1 MTPTLLLIA
10 ETIDNRVTGT
20 SLELTGLAQRLTPDM
35 TAMFALAGSHINA
48 SAEKLAANTG
58 IPVTA
63 FEGPD
68 LAFPN
73 PEVLADLIGSMVQQT
88 GAEIICFPHTTCGCH
103 AAARTAVL
111 LDAPCVP
118 AVESV
123 GKEGDAL
130 VFRRSAHNGRLKTTV
145 TPRRRPVVL
154 TLLPGAFKPAGP
166 TAPSGTPP
174 GVTLQ
179 KIEKK
184 EGGFSPVDM
193 TREASGD
200 AALEHADIIVA
211 VGRGIGDPENLKI
224 VNDLA
229 RRLPNAA
236 VAASRPLCDLQW
248 LPYSRQVGATGKTV
262 SPRLYIA
269 CGISGAQQHVYGMKD
284 SQWIV
289 AVNTDPHAAIF
300 SVAHLGVV
308 EDLVTFLPLLAEA
321 YEEMKAV

>member
-1 MTPTLLLIA
+1 MNPTLLLIA
-10 ETIDNRVTGT
+10 ETTDNRITGT
-20 SLELTGLAQRLTPDM
+20 SLELTGLAQRLAPDM
-35 TAMFALAGSHINA
+35 PEMFALAGSHINA
-48 SAEKLAANTG
+48 SAEKLAAGTG

-73 PEVLADLIGSMVQQT
+73 PEILADLAVSLVRQT
-88 GAEIICFPHTTCGCH
+88 GAEILCFPHTTCGCH
-103 AAARTAVL
+103 AAARTAAL
-111 LDAPCVP
+111 MDAPCVP

-123 GKEGDAL
+123 EKEGEAL
-130 VFRRSAHNGRLKTTV
+130 VFRRSVHNGRLKTTV

-166 TAPSGTPP
+166 PAPSDTPP
-174 GVTLQ
+174 GVSLQ
-179 KIEKK
+179 KVKKK

-211 VGRGIGDPENLKI
+211 VGRGIGDPENLEI

-262 SPRLYIA
+262 FPRLYIA

-308 EDLVTFLPLLAEA
+308 EDLVSFLPLLAEA
-321 YEEMKAV
+321 YEAMKKA

>member
-1 MTPTLLLIA
+1 MNATLLLIA

-20 SLELTGLAQRLTPDM
+20 SLEMTGLAQRLAPNM
-35 TAMFALAGSHINA
+35 TAMFALAGSDIKT
-48 SAEKLAANTG
+48 SAEKLAAGTG

-73 PEVLADLIGSMVQQT
+73 PEILADLIGSLVEQT
-88 GAEIICFPHTTCGCH
+88 DAEIVCYPHTTCGCH
-103 AAARTAVL
+103 AAARTAAL
-111 LDAPCVP
+111 MDAPCVP

-123 GKEGDAL
+123 EKEGDAL
-130 VFRRSAHNGRLKTTV
+130 VFRRSVHNGRLKTTAI
-145 TPRRRPVVL
+145 PRRRPVVL

-166 TAPSGTPP
+166 PAPSDSPP
-174 GVTLQ
+174 AMTLQ
-179 KIEKK
+179 KVEKK
-184 EGGFSPVDM
+184 ATGFSPVEL

-211 VGRGIGDPENLKI
+211 VGRGIGDPENLGI

-248 LPYSRQVGATGKTV
+248 LPYSRQVGATGRTV
-262 SPRLYIA
+262 TPRLYIA

-289 AVNTDPHAAIF
+289 AVNTDPHATIF
-300 SVAHLGVV
+300 SVAHIGVV
-308 EDLVTFLPLLAEA
+308 EDLLTFLPLLAEA
-321 YEEMKAV
+321 YDEMKKA